1 MEAGVW
7 VAADDSGVGW
17 WASGTVVSHERR
29 DISDEA
35 LCARVAAR
43 EEGAFDELVERYQSR
58 AYRLAWS
65 LLRDPEDARDLSQE
79 AFLRVYEAAGRFR
92 GDARFSTWFYRIL
105 VNLCLDHRRRRRW
118 WQQAIARDLSQEA
131 FLRVYQAAGRFRGDA
146 RFSTWF
152 YRILVNLCLDHRRRR
167 RWWQRAVARDRDE
180 DTSALV
186 ERQPAREPDPGQRAS
201 EEQTMTR
208 LWAAVDRLSPQ
219 QRAAVV
225 LSVQEQLS
233 TPEIA
238 AVLQCSE
245 PTVRVHLHRAV
256 QALRRTLGS

>member
-1 MEAGVW
+1 MGEAGLW
-7 VAADDSGVGW
+7 VAAGDSGVEW
-17 WASGTVVSHERR
+17 WSSRTVVSHERG

-43 EEGAFDELVERYQSR
+43 EDGAFDELVERYQAR

-65 LLRDPEDARDLSQE
+65 LLRDAEDARD
-79 AFLRVYEAAGRFR
+79 V
-92 GDARFSTWFYRIL
+92 
-105 VNLCLDHRRRRRW
+105 
-118 WQQAIARDLSQEA
+118 SQEA
-131 FLRVYQAAGRFRGDA
+131 FLRVYQSAGRFRGDA

-167 RWWQRAVARDRDE
+167 RWWQRAVAHDPDE
-180 DTSALV
+180 DQVALV

-201 EEQTMTR
+201 QEQTMTR
-208 LWAAVDRLSPQ
+208 LWAAVHRLAPQ

-233 TPEIA
+233 TAEIA
-238 AVLQCSE
+238 AVLHCSE

-256 QALRRTLGS
+256 QALRRKLGP

>member
-1 MEAGVW
+1 MGEAGLW

-17 WASGTVVSHERR
+17 WASGTVVSPERGE
-29 DISDEA
+29 ISDEA
-35 LCARVAAR
+35 LCAKVAAR
-43 EEGAFDELVERYQSR
+43 DEAAFDELVERYQAR

-65 LLRDPEDARDLSQE
+65 LLRDTEDARDLSQE
-79 AFLRVYEAAGRFR
+79 AFLRVYQSAGRFR

-105 VNLCLDHRRRRRW
+105 VNLCLDHRRR
-118 WQQAIARDLSQEA
+118 
-131 FLRVYQAAGRFRGDA
+131 G
-146 RFSTWF
+146 
-152 YRILVNLCLDHRRRR
+152 
-167 RWWQRAVARDRDE
+167 RWWQRLVAQDRDE
-180 DTSALV
+180 DDMALV

-208 LWAAVDRLSPQ
+208 LWAAVQRLSPQ

-238 AVLQCSE
+238 AVLQCAE

-256 QALRRTLGS
+256 QALRRILEP

>member
-1 MEAGVW
+1 MGEAGLW
-7 VAADDSGVGW
+7 VAAGDSGVGW
-17 WASGTVVSHERR
+17 WSSRTVVSHERG

-43 EEGAFDELVERYQSR
+43 ENGAFDELVERYQAR

-65 LLRDPEDARDLSQE
+65 LLRDAEDARDLSQE
-79 AFLRVYEAAGRFR
+79 AFLRVYQ
-92 GDARFSTWFYRIL
+92 S
-105 VNLCLDHRRRRRW
+105 
-118 WQQAIARDLSQEA
+118 
-131 FLRVYQAAGRFRGDA
+131 AGRFRGDA

-167 RWWQRAVARDRDE
+167 RWWQRAVAQDPDE
-180 DTSALV
+180 DQVALV
-186 ERQPAREPDPGQRAS
+186 ERQPAHEPDPGQRAS
-201 EEQTMTR
+201 QEQTMTR
-208 LWAAVDRLSPQ
+208 LWTAVHRLAPQ

-233 TPEIA
+233 TAEIA

-256 QALRRTLGS
+256 QALRRKLGP

>member
-1 MEAGVW
+1 MASGGRPTCQGVPGTRPARAGLW

-17 WASGTVVSHERR
+17 WASGTVVSPERG

-43 EEGAFDELVERYQSR
+43 EEGAFDQLVERYQGR

-79 AFLRVYEAAGRFR
+79 AFLR
-92 GDARFSTWFYRIL
+92 I
-105 VNLCLDHRRRRRW
+105 
-118 WQQAIARDLSQEA
+118 
-131 FLRVYQAAGRFRGDA
+131 YQSAGRFRGDA

-167 RWWQRAVARDRDE
+167 RWWQRAVADDREDE
-180 DTSALV
+180 VALV

-225 LSVQEQLS
+225 LSVQEQL
-233 TPEIA
+233 TTAEIA

-256 QALRRTLGS
+256 QALRRTLVR